1 MPATHPFRKKW
12 GQNFI
17 RDPNTITKIINL
29 LECDT
34 NDTILEIGPG
44 DGVLTDKLSKMAD
57 HIHAVE
63 IDPLL
68 IKHLSD
74 KKYHNVAIHEGD
86 ILDWDIFIL
95 PEGVKII
102 GNLPYYISSP
112 ILFRFLGMS
121 KWERMVLMF
130 QKELAERIV
139 SKAGSR
145 SYGRISVMCQVFC
158 DVQIEFTVSRNVF
171 QPKPDVDSAVLS
183 FYPKDIDSL
192 DQKLFSRFI
201 KQSFS
206 QRRKKLKNNL
216 PEAHKAGVL
225 QKWADMRPE
234 EISPSEFVHI
244 FERIIFDREQN

>member
-1 MPATHPFRKKW
+1 MPSTHPFRKKW
-12 GQNFI
+12 GQNFL
-17 RDPNTITKIINL
+17 RDPNTIIKIIGV
-29 LECDT
+29 LEPGK
-34 NDTILEIGPG
+34 NDIILEIGPG
-44 DGVLTDKLSKMAD
+44 DGVLTNKLSKLAGN
-57 HIHAVE
+57 IHAVE

-68 IKHLSD
+68 IKHLGD
-74 KKYHNVAIHEGD
+74 KQYQNVAIHEGD
-86 ILDWDIFIL
+86 ILDWDISIL

-112 ILFRFLGMS
+112 ILFRFLGMT

-139 SKAGSR
+139 SKEGSR

-158 DVQIEFTVSRNVF
+158 DVKIECTVSRNVF

-183 FYPKDIDSL
+183 FYPKGIDFP
-192 DQKLFSRFI
+192 DPKLFSRFI
-201 KQSFS
+201 QQSFS

-244 FERIIFDREQN
+244 FERIIFDREEN

>member
-1 MPATHPFRKKW
+1 MSTTHPFRKKW
-12 GQNFI
+12 GQNFL
-17 RDPNTITKIINL
+17 RDPNTITKIICV
-29 LECDT
+29 LEPGE

-44 DGVLTDKLSKMAD
+44 DGALTDKLSKTAG

-68 IKHLSD
+68 IKYLND
-74 KKYHNVAIHEGD
+74 KQYQNVAIHEGD
-86 ILDWDIFIL
+86 ILGWDISIL

-139 SKAGSR
+139 SKEGSR

-158 DVQIEFTVSRNVF
+158 DVKIECTVSRNVF

-183 FYPKDIDSL
+183 FYPKGIDFP
-192 DQKLFSRFI
+192 DPKLFSRFI
-201 KQSFS
+201 QQSFS

-216 PEAHKAGVL
+216 PEAHKAGIL
-225 QKWADMRPE
+225 ERWADMRPE